1 MEYVTRQM
9 QTYRT
14 GNRITDQFYIDDDYN
29 VPDAKSDV
37 KKVILGEGT
46 LTVEDMKVVEN
57 YIRVSGKLNFKVLYV
72 TDEGETRLSCLEGRI
87 PFEEMIYLEQ
97 EPAGSLFVQSSSA
110 DMTVTAIHSRK
121 LSIKTLAELNVCSEG
136 KHETELTT
144 DIDCGQSLYK
154 RFESKEFLKVFAA
167 LKDTYRIK
175 EEVSIG
181 GTKENIGT
189 LLWTEVT
196 SRKLDTRLEAD
207 ELRIQG
213 ELLLFCF
220 YESLDG
226 KTDWIEQTVPYEG
239 RIECYG
245 AQDKMYHQIYPELT
259 DVNIDVR
266 MDEDGEMRLIGVE
279 ATLEVRL
286 IVYEEE
292 RLEILADAYSLKQS
306 CMPKITE
313 EHLERLLLQNH
324 SKCKVTEQL
333 SLPEIKDDILQICHS
348 SARIQVEHTETAE
361 GGIQIEGVL
370 HIGFLYVKA
379 DDAIPFDTWQGM
391 VPFSYLLESNETA
404 EHMTYGL
411 TYAVEQLSIGLLGTD
426 EIEIKAV
433 LAFHSF
439 LKEPVL
445 IRNIR
450 EIEFTPFDI
459 EEMERRPGI
468 TGYIVRD
475 GDILWDLA
483 KKYNTTVEGIMEV
496 NELPSEEIKAGD
508 RILIFKENMSIL

>member
-1 MEYVTRQM
+1 
-9 QTYRT
+9 
-14 GNRITDQFYIDDDYN
+14 
-29 VPDAKSDV
+29 
-37 KKVILGEGT
+37 
-46 LTVEDMKVVEN
+46 
-57 YIRVSGKLNFKVLYV
+57 
-72 TDEGETRLSCLEGRI
+72 
-87 PFEEMIYLEQ
+87 
-97 EPAGSLFVQSSSA
+97 
-110 DMTVTAIHSRK
+110 
-121 LSIKTLAELNVCSEG
+121 
-136 KHETELTT
+136 
-144 DIDCGQSLYK
+144 
-154 RFESKEFLKVFAA
+154 
-167 LKDTYRIK
+167 
-175 EEVSIG
+175 
-181 GTKENIGT
+181 
-189 LLWTEVT
+189 
-196 SRKLDTRLEAD
+196 
-207 ELRIQG
+207 
-213 ELLLFCF
+213 
-220 YESLDG
+220 
-226 KTDWIEQTVPYEG
+226 
-239 RIECYG
+239 
-245 AQDKMYHQIYPELT
+245 MYHQIYPELT

-292 RLEILADAYSLKQS
+292 RLELLADAYSLEQS
-306 CMPKITE
+306 CTPKITE
-313 EHLERLLLQNH
+313 EQMERLLLQNH

-348 SARIQVEHTETAE
+348 SARIQVEHTEAAE

-370 HIGFLYVKA
+370 HISFLYVKA

-404 EHMTYGL
+404 ENMTYGL

-439 LKEPVL
+439 LKEPIC

-450 EIEFTPFDI
+450 EIEFTPFDM
-459 EEMERRPGI
+459 EELERRPGI

>member
-1 MEYVTRQM
+1 M
-9 QTYRT
+9 
-14 GNRITDQFYIDDDYN
+14 
-29 VPDAKSDV
+29 
-37 KKVILGEGT
+37 
-46 LTVEDMKVVEN
+46 
-57 YIRVSGKLNFKVLYV
+57 
-72 TDEGETRLSCLEGRI
+72 
-87 PFEEMIYLEQ
+87 
-97 EPAGSLFVQSSSA
+97 
-110 DMTVTAIHSRK
+110 
-121 LSIKTLAELNVCSEG
+121 
-136 KHETELTT
+136 
-144 DIDCGQSLYK
+144 YK
-154 RFESKEFLKVFAA
+154 RFESKEFLKVFATM
-167 LKDTYRIK
+167 KDTYRIK

-207 ELRIQG
+207 ELKIQG

-292 RLEILADAYSLKQS
+292 RLELLADAYSLEQS
-306 CMPKITE
+306 CTPKITE
-313 EHLERLLLQNH
+313 EQMERLLLQNH

-348 SARIQVEHTETAE
+348 SARIQVEHTEAAE

-370 HIGFLYVKA
+370 HISFLYVKA

-404 EHMTYGL
+404 ENMTYGL

-439 LKEPVL
+439 LKEPIC

-450 EIEFTPFDI
+450 EIEFTPFDM
-459 EEMERRPGI
+459 EELERRPGI